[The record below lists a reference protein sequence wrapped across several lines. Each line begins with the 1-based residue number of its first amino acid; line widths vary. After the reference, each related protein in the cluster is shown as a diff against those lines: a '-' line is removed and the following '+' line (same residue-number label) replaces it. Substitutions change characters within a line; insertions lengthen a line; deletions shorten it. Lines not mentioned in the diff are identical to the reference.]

1 MGIIVP
7 PSAEQSGTLR
17 AFWHRNAKVALL
29 AAVSTIVVEG
39 GAYIIYRT
47 FSSAVGEVI
56 PTLLIWLLWVIIAA
70 PIFSASG
77 ERFVDGLVRGGI
89 IIDTTGVFLIILA
102 IIRQEM
108 TILGALEIY
117 LILCSVGLVEILL
130 VRFSSDVRR
139 RFTIS
144 AAVIL
149 AMVIISAS
157 PFWTNG
163 IIQSFHP
170 NQRDKVATIIR
181 AVNPVFATVDCPT
194 DGVDFVWNERPILY
208 EYTILGRDVPSRP
221 APWYMTVA
229 IFAALGGI
237 AGVILSWRAWRG
249 TYQPPGE

>member
-1 MGIIVP
+1 MP
-7 PSAEQSGTLR
+7 PSAEQSDTLR
-17 AFWHRNAKVALL
+17 ELSHRNAKAALL

-56 PTLLIWLLWVIIAA
+56 PTLLIWLLWVIIAT

-77 ERFVDGLVRGGI
+77 ERFIDGLVRGGI

-108 TILGALEIY
+108 TILGAIEIY
-117 LILCSVGLVEILL
+117 LIFCSVGLVEILL
-130 VRFSSDVRR
+130 TWFSSDVRR

-181 AVNPVFATVDCPT
+181 AANPVFATVDCPT

-208 EYTILGRDVPSRP
+208 EYTILGRDIPSRP
-221 APWYMTVA
+221 VPWYMTVA
-229 IFAALGGI
+229 IFAALGVI
-237 AGVILSWRAWRG
+237 AGVILSWRAWRE
-249 TYQPPGE
+249 TYRPLGG

>member
-1 MGIIVP
+1 MP

-17 AFWHRNAKVALL
+17 DLWHRNAKVALL
-29 AAVSTIVVEG
+29 AVVSTIVVEG
-39 GAYIIYRT
+39 GAYMVYRT

-77 ERFVDGLVRGGI
+77 EKLVDGLVRGGI
-89 IIDTTGVFLIILA
+89 IIDTTGVFLILLA

-108 TILGALEIY
+108 TILGAIEIY
-117 LILCSVGLVEILL
+117 LIFCSVGLVEILL
-130 VRFSSDVRR
+130 ARFSSDVRR

-144 AAVIL
+144 AAVML
-149 AMVIISAS
+149 AMAIISAS

-181 AVNPVFATVDCPT
+181 AANPVFATADCST

-208 EYTILGRDVPSRP
+208 EYTILGRDIPSRP
-221 APWYMTVA
+221 VPWYMTVA

-249 TYQPPGE
+249 TYRPPGG